1 MNLHRAAPP
10 TGYQTQSPD
19 TSPEAERILI
29 EAYRRMPPWEKARRL
44 TELVRAVEELARV
57 GVLERHPDANEEE
70 IRLRLIALRLDAD
83 TMVRV
88 FHWDPAREGY

>member
-1 MNLHRAAPP
+1 MDPYSAEPAA
-10 TGYQTQSPD
+10 GYQTQSTD
-19 TSPEAERILI
+19 TTPEAERILI
-29 EAYRRMPPWEKARRL
+29 DAYRRMPPLEKARRL

-70 IRLRLIALRLDAD
+70 IRLRLAALRFDAD

>member
-1 MNLHRAAPP
+1 MDPYSADPP
-10 TGYQTQSPD
+10 SGYQTQSAD

-29 EAYRRMPPWEKARRL
+29 DAYRRMPPWEKARRL
-44 TELVRAVEELARV
+44 TELVRAVEDLARV
-57 GVLERHPDANEEE
+57 GVIERHPDANEEE
-70 IRLRLIALRLDAD
+70 MRLRLAALRLDRD